1 MSARPGRWPSPWLT
15 AAAGAAALVSV
26 PVLAVLSSLASPAVE
41 VWHHLWQTQLVELV
55 ANTAA
60 LLLGVGVGVLLVG
73 AALAWLVVAYDFP
86 GRRLFEWALVLPLA
100 MPAYVIG
107 FALLGVLDYPGPVQT
122 WLRGRLGGGLRLPEL
137 RSWGGVVL
145 TMTLVF
151 YPYVYLLA
159 RTAFREHGAATFETA
174 RSLGRS
180 RGRAFLE
187 VVLPVSRPALAAGVA
202 LACMEALADFGTVAT
217 FGYRTLTE
225 AIYRVWLG
233 MFDRVAATQLAS
245 LALLFAL
252 ILLSLERA
260 LRRRARFAEGRR
272 RGEGVRRVPL
282 RGGRAAAAATACAA
296 VLFLGFGLPVA
307 QLLVW
312 AVEVLA
318 AGRVGAEFLGLLANT
333 LTVAALAALA
343 ACGVAMLLAYAGR
356 LEPSRTTRAAAQVA
370 SMGYAVPG
378 AVIAVGILLP
388 LAGLDHALAWLLE
401 QIAARPTALLLTG
414 SAAGLVFAYVVR
426 FLAVS
431 YHTLEASLA
440 RIAPS
445 LDEAARSLGVGSG
458 GVLRR
463 VHLPLLRRG
472 VVTAFV
478 LVLVET
484 MKEMP
489 ATLLL
494 RPFGWDTLAVKIWEW
509 TSESMWAEAA
519 VPALALVAAG
529 LLPVFLAI
537 RLGDRRG

>member
-1 MSARPGRWPSPWLT
+1 
-15 AAAGAAALVSV
+15 
-26 PVLAVLSSLASPAVE
+26 
-41 VWHHLWQTQLVELV
+41 
-55 ANTAA
+55 
-60 LLLGVGVGVLLVG
+60 VGVGVLLVG